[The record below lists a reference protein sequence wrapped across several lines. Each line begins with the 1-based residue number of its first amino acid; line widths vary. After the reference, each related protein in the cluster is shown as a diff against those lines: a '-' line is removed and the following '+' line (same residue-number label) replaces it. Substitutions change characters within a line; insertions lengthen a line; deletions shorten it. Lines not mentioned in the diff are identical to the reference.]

1 MKLKNFLSLMVASVA
16 MLAISIPVLASD
28 KDDAIESSIE
38 RSHVF
43 RTYLKDDDIKIK
55 SKDGVVT
62 LKGTVS
68 GESHKALAAETVSGI
83 PGVKSVD
90 NELKFKGEQPAEM
103 SDGWLMTKVKTTLL
117 YHSSVS
123 GLQTEVNVKDGVVT
137 LLGEADSLAQKDL
150 TTEYAKDI
158 EGVKGVIN
166 KMTVATI
173 TKEARKDADK
183 KDEKAALKEARKDDK
198 KDEKAALKEARK
210 DDKKDKQAMSKD
222 DHEARTAGD
231 KIDDASITA
240 LVKMSLLSHRSTSGL
255 KTKVETK
262 DGVVTLSGQA
272 KNPAE
277 RDLATKFAKDVNG
290 VTEVNNRMTID

>member
-1 MKLKNFLSLMVASVA
+1 MKVKNFLSLMVASVV

-43 RTYLKDDDIKIK
+43 KTYLKDDDIKIE
-55 SKDGVVT
+55 SEDGIVT

-68 GESHKALAAETVSGI
+68 DESHKTLAAETVSGM

-90 NELKFKGEQPAEM
+90 NELEFKGEQPAEM
-103 SDGWLMTKVKTTLL
+103 SDAWLLTKVKTTLL

-137 LLGEADSLAQKDL
+137 LLGEADSRAQKDL

-158 EGVKGVIN
+158 EGVKDVIN
-166 KMTVATI
+166 KMTVATT

-183 KDEKAALKEARKDDK
+183 R
-198 KDEKAALKEARK
+198 DEKAALKEARK

-222 DHEARTAGD
+222 AHEARTAGD

-277 RDLATKFAKDVNG
+277 KDLATKFAKDVNG
-290 VTEVNNRMTID
+290 VTEVNNQMTIE